1 MDCND
6 NNDEKKKEKRRGRRR
21 REKEV
26 EEDVW
31 ESFMRYENLLLL
43 VSRTVLCVITHRA
56 SLISIQNNI
65 CFIEN
70 E

>member
-31 ESFMRYENLLLL
+31 ESFMRYENYFFLYP
-43 VSRTVLCVITHRA
+43 VQFCV
-56 SLISIQNNI
+56 
-65 CFIEN
+65 C
-70 E
+70 